1 MTNILKTIQSVTESQ
16 HNGSDASREMD
27 GLATRLKQ
35 LSLDTIHV
43 RNSRKIED
51 ILASLDYP
59 KRSARHEAIP
69 VAHADTFGWALTG
82 PKTRTLENDEAQSTR
97 FIDPNKG
104 KLLEWLETETGI
116 FWVSGKP
123 GSGKSTLMKYVA
135 DHPATIRSL
144 ESWAA
149 TTDQRAVVMSHYF
162 WSAGSPIQKSQHG
175 LWRSLL
181 LGLLRQAPDLT
192 PAVCEELWNK
202 LDDVRGQNV
211 EWSICQLRKSLEI
224 FAKLSPIEYR
234 FCIFIDGLDEFDGDH
249 SDMVE
254 TLLRLSESSHLKL
267 CIASRPWNVFETGF
281 GSEYRQKIYIQDLT
295 HQDILKFTRSRLQW
309 RPRHEPAHSITTD
322 ERDRLITSVTG
333 RAQGVFLWVFLVTK
347 YLRDGLE
354 NGDTFSNL
362 QAMLQAFPPEL
373 EPFFKKIL
381 DSVTQFYHRQMAGL
395 LRLSLVAERP
405 LSFMVYH
412 FHDKEHD
419 DANFVAKTPVCPLH
433 KDTVADLRRRMVM
446 RLNGLCKGLL
456 EIDTHDEV
464 QFIHRTVRDWLM
476 TGPME
481 MYLKHKTRPNWDG
494 TVSLLQG
501 HLGWYKCPTSQ
512 DLVSEPLLS
521 ALSYGYLI
529 CEYYEANGTNTVHR
543 ILDKF
548 LSTTTQ
554 LDSLGFNLPGLK
566 NNVPP
571 ESRNTGSLVVFKAR
585 VLESG
590 LWDYLS
596 LKLDEEPGFLDVLAK
611 TSPPIDIDTGI
622 GELEPWSDRE
632 ASVRSKVATLFQAS
646 LLRQSIDSQTTDPLR
661 SILALER
668 KQVEKIIWKLQS
680 LLRIGAEPTPFHA
693 IDGLDPYDLLGLLI
707 RVLLTEDDGV
717 DLSRWKDYIMENLA
731 PGSDAWSF
739 LCRTVANLRDRPETD
754 SLTQAADFLRF
765 IISDNTPAKSYSQG
779 LTWCSS
785 SLSSL
790 AEAIVLGF
798 PDRSELTAKS
808 LILLMEQYGLVP
820 MNTFHARRSQEKQ
833 VACNLDSKQE
843 QAGQGT
849 QKKVQTDD
857 QMTSTSRKRAR
868 AFSFSHILCA

>member
-1 MTNILKTIQSVTESQ
+1 M
-16 HNGSDASREMD
+16 
-27 GLATRLKQ
+27 ATRLKE

-69 VAHADTFGWALTG
+69 VAHSDTFGWALTG
-82 PKTRTLENDEAQSTR
+82 PKTRTLENDEAQSTS
-97 FIDPNKG
+97 FMDPSKG
-104 KLLEWLETETGI
+104 KLLEWLETGTGI

-224 FAKLSPIEYR
+224 FAKLSPVEYR
-234 FCIFIDGLDEFDGDH
+234 FCVFIDGLDEFDGDH

-405 LSFMVYH
+405 LSFMVYY
-412 FHDKEHD
+412 FHDKEQD
-419 DANFVAKTPVCPLH
+419 DANFVAKTPVCHLH
-433 KDTVADLRRRMVM
+433 EDAVADLRRRMVM

-456 EIDTHDEV
+456 EIDKHDEV

-476 TGPME
+476 TAPME

-501 HLGWYKCPTSQ
+501 NLGWYKCPTSPA
-512 DLVSEPLLS
+512 LVSEPLLS
-521 ALSYGYLI
+521 ALSYGQLI

-548 LSTTTQ
+548 LSTTTE

-571 ESRNTGSLVVFKAR
+571 EFRNIGSLIVFKAR
-585 VLESG
+585 VLEPG

-596 LKLDEEPGFLDVLAK
+596 LKLDEEPGFLDVLARQ
-611 TSPPIDIDTGI
+611 PFPIGLDQD
-622 GELEPWSDRE
+622 LWLQPAWSDRE
-632 ASVRSKVATLFQAS
+632 ASVRSKVAASFQAS
-646 LLRQSIDSQTTDPLR
+646 LLRQNSGNSTISPLR
-661 SILALER
+661 SILELKCHKAE
-668 KQVEKIIWKLQS
+668 VVTTILQD
-680 LLRIGAEPTPFHA
+680 LLRMDAEMNPSHVTF
-693 IDGLDPYDLLGLLI
+693 DDLDPHDVLGLLI
-707 RVLLTEDDGV
+707 GIFLRVDDGDCYLYDWV
-717 DLSRWKDYIMENLA
+717 NHFTKKLEPESRE
-731 PGSDAWSF
+731 WSL
-739 LCRTVANLRDRPETD
+739 LCEEVTNLRDRPETN
-754 SLTQAADFLRF
+754 SLKYAANFLQR
-765 IISDNTPAKSYSQG
+765 IISVNLPVKNPSQFSIG
-779 LTWCSS
+779 SPWF
-785 SLSSL
+785 SL
-790 AEAIVLGF
+790 AAAIELGF
-798 PDRSELTAKS
+798 RDRCEPLGKS
-808 LILLMEQYGLVP
+808 LILFMEQEGLVP
-820 MNTFHARRSQEKQ
+820 EKSFHARHPQEIPGATNVGSAQEKT
-833 VACNLDSKQE
+833 
-843 QAGQGT
+843 GQGA
-849 QKKVQTDD
+849 QKRGMTEEQTTD
-857 QMTSTSRKRAR
+857 TSRKRAR